1 MTDSQKT
8 TRVGSRNE
16 DSEAIVALSFLYI
29 VCDDRSSN
37 SKSRKLVVVVVGV
50 DVDLGWR
57 WVGGVVSGLG
67 ATSES
72 GGENVRGWAAVKV
85 PQWLGM
91 CQRSKWRGCGSYA
104 SLLWHN
110 NRTISLFV
118 NDLAIKRYSR
128 SKLGVFLPV
137 SRFKCH
143 INLSSPF

>member
-67 ATSES
+67 ATSEF

-85 PQWLGM
+85 PPVAEAL
-91 CQRSKWRGCGSYA
+91 RSGWGCARDQNGVGVDHTLAYYG
-104 SLLWHN
+104 
-110 NRTISLFV
+110 TIIELF
-118 NDLAIKRYSR
+118 LY
-128 SKLGVFLPV
+128 
-137 SRFKCH
+137 
-143 INLSSPF
+143 LSMI